1 MSQNEDEVP
10 NGMNILALKPDND
23 KKTSNYDLYKKEGGE
38 NSATDM
44 FQVGSLILN
53 LVFRDTISTRKSS
66 KRSWRGFK
74 LQVFT

>member
-1 MSQNEDEVP
+1 MSQNEEDLP

-44 FQVGSLILN
+44 FQRYDFNAVKQQKIME
-53 LVFRDTISTRKSS
+53 R
-66 KRSWRGFK
+66 
-74 LQVFT
+74 LQAASFHIESQNYE

>member
-1 MSQNEDEVP
+1 MSQNEEDVP

-44 FQVGSLILN
+44 FQVGSLCANTLG
-53 LVFRDTISTRKSS
+53 FRDMISTR
-66 KRSWRGFK
+66 
-74 LQVFT
+74 